1 MKAFGI
7 DTRSHT
13 IDSSRLTRALAL
25 LLFGALGCGAAH
37 DAYTPRASNGAD
49 ILEPPAQRVEVF
61 VPSATAP
68 DPMATSEVTLEQL
81 LRYADQR
88 APAVRV
94 ARAQARR
101 GDAAVEAAS
110 PLLQSN
116 PEVEVGL
123 GSRTVAAGTHLET
136 EVSLQQSIEI
146 AGERG
151 LRMETAERLRE
162 VALSQQDE
170 ARWQAHGQVH
180 ALFLQVLVARQRAA
194 AVEQVVRFAAELEQ
208 IAQRRVDAGDD
219 APLSML
225 VAHADL
231 AQARELLI
239 AAQQIERAT
248 RIRLAEVSGWPVG
261 RPLQPRGELP
271 PIRLAGAL
279 SHLVRL
285 AADHHPSLRTRALTV
300 AQAESRV
307 RLEAREAWPEP
318 TVGLAYAREG
328 EPTDAPDIWLVT
340 LGVPMPLWNRNQGG
354 RARASVALET
364 ARTQQET
371 LGQRLHVQLERAAS
385 TLDAA
390 AQRVHIYGDDIMP
403 AMQRN
408 LDLIREAYDVGEID
422 IHAVSQTRER
432 VLATQERAI
441 AARAEYYQALVNLE
455 VLVGTELDDAA
466 LQETTP

>member
-1 MKAFGI
+1 M
-7 DTRSHT
+7 
-13 IDSSRLTRALAL
+13 L
-25 LLFGALGCGAAH
+25 LLTTLGCGAASQ
-37 DAYTPRASNGAD
+37 AYAPSSAPGVS
-49 ILEPPAQRVEVF
+49 LSEPPARRVDVF
-61 VPSATAP
+61 VPNVTPPNPAT
-68 DPMATSEVTLEQL
+68 TSEVTLEQL

-88 APAVRV
+88 APSVRV
-94 ARAQARR
+94 ARARARR
-101 GDAAVEAAS
+101 GDAEVEAAS
-110 PLLQSN
+110 PLLQAN

-136 EVSLQQSIEI
+136 EVSVQQSIEI

-151 LRMETAERLRE
+151 LRIETAERLRE

-170 ARWQAHGQVH
+170 ARWQVHGQVH
-180 ALFLQVLVARQRAA
+180 ALFLQVLVAQQRAA

-239 AAQQIERAT
+239 AAQQIERAAHT
-248 RIRLAEVSGWPVG
+248 RLAEVSGWPVG

-271 PIRLAGAL
+271 PVRLAGAL

-285 AADHHPSLRTRALTV
+285 AADHHPSLRTRALSV

-307 RLEAREAWPEP
+307 RLEEREAWPEP

-328 EPTDAPDIWLVT
+328 EPSDAPDVWLVT

-354 RARASVALET
+354 RARASVALDT

-371 LGQRLHVQLERAAS
+371 LGQRLHIQLERAAS
-385 TLDAA
+385 ALDAA
-390 AQRVHIYGDDIMP
+390 AERVRIYGDDIMP
-403 AMQRN
+403 AMRRN